1 MLFNSLHFLIFF
13 PIVTLVYY
21 LLPHQ
26 FRWVLLL
33 AASYYFYM
41 VWSPIYAVLIVGST
55 LVDYIAAIQMSKTN
69 RGGVRKLYLFSS
81 LIANLGILFIFK
93 YYGFFIDTINAFTAN
108 NFDVIYL
115 LLPMGISFYTF
126 QTLSYTI
133 DVYRKQREP
142 EYHLG
147 YFALYVTFF
156 PQLVAGPIERS
167 DRLIPQLRKEQTFDY
182 ARTVEG
188 LQRMVW
194 GFFKKVVI
202 ADNLAVAV
210 NRVYGNVEEMS
221 GLTLLIATGFFAYQ
235 IYCDFS
241 GYSDIAIGSAKILGI
256 DLMENFK
263 RPYFST
269 SIKEFWS
276 RWHISL
282 STWFR
287 DYVYIPL
294 GGSKKGSVRTYVN
307 VSIVF
312 LISGLWHGAS
322 WMFVI
327 WGAIHGLYQLYE
339 KATYNIRAQL
349 WKYSR
354 LDGTWIQWGVKWFVT
369 MGVVLLSWVFF
380 RSNNFTDAVYI
391 LEVIISDV
399 LSLDILS
406 QLNNSISER
415 TLNIGFGPLE
425 LFIVISSILFLE
437 TFQFIDEKYGL
448 NYFDFMNRNKVV
460 RWAKYYFIVLI
471 IMYFGYFNQI
481 EFLYFQF

>member
-1 MLFNSLHFLIFF
+1 MLFNSLHFLLFF

-21 LLPHQ
+21 LVPHR
-26 FRWVLLL
+26 FRWILLL

-41 VWSPIYAVLIVGST
+41 VWRPIYAVLIVGST

-69 RGGVRKLYLFSS
+69 RGGVRKLYLICS
-81 LIANLGILFIFK
+81 LFANLGILFIFK
-93 YYGFFIDTINAFTAN
+93 YSGFFIDTINAFSAN
-108 NFDVIYL
+108 DYDVIYL

-133 DVYRKQREP
+133 DVYRKQRDP

-182 ARTVEG
+182 GRTVEG

-210 NRVYGNVEEMS
+210 NHVYGNVEEMS

-307 VSIVF
+307 VLIVF

-339 KATYNIRAQL
+339 KATLNIRDRL
-349 WKYSR
+349 WKSSK
-354 LDGTWIQWGVKWFVT
+354 LDGTRIQWSVKWFFT
-369 MGVVLLSWVFF
+369 MSVVIFSWIFF
-380 RSNNFTDAVYI
+380 RSQNTDDASIIIRQIINIDNISMNYLISALTSTYI
-391 LEVIISDV
+391 DRLRFMIV
-399 LSLDILS
+399 
-406 QLNNSISER
+406 
-415 TLNIGFGPLE
+415 
-425 LFIVISSILFLE
+425 VISIIIME
-437 TFQFIDEKYGL
+437 TVEW
-448 NYFDFMNRNKVV
+448 FMSLKNRNLNRKIY
-460 RWAKYYFIVLI
+460 KLINSFEFYSIIIFII
-471 IMYFGYFNQI
+471 IVFGAFGRQ
-481 EFLYFQF
+481 EFIYFQF

>member
-1 MLFNSLHFLIFF
+1 MLFNSLHFLLFF
-13 PIVTLVYY
+13 PIVTLVYF
-21 LLPHQ
+21 LIPHRY
-26 FRWVLLL
+26 RWALLL
-33 AASYYFYM
+33 VASYYFYM
-41 VWSPIYAVLIVGST
+41 VWRPIYALLIVGST
-55 LVDYIAAIQMSKTN
+55 LVDYIAAIQMSKTD
-69 RGGVRKLYLFSS
+69 REGIRKLYLFSS
-81 LIANLGILFIFK
+81 LVANLGILFIFK
-93 YYGFFIDTINAFTAN
+93 YYGFFIDTLNAFTAN

-142 EYHLG
+142 EYHIG

-167 DRLIPQLRKEQTFDY
+167 DRLIPQLRKEQAFDY
-182 ARTVEG
+182 VRTVEG

-210 NRVYGNVEEMS
+210 NHVYGNVEEMS

-307 VSIVF
+307 VLIVF

-339 KATYNIRAQL
+339 KATYNIRDRL
-349 WKYSR
+349 WKIFK
-354 LDGTWIQWGVKWFVT
+354 LDGTWIQWTMKWIVT
-369 MGVVLLSWVFF
+369 MGVVLISWIFF
-380 RSNNFTDAVYI
+380 RAENIDDAMFILKSIILIDFSNFLVLYNTVFNDLSILNVSGLTSIIISFLTAISMEYLDAFNEKNEI
-391 LEVIISDV
+391 NNLSNIIIFVIII
-399 LSLDILS
+399 ILWGNLYGSTS
-406 QLNNSISER
+406 QE
-415 TLNIGFGPLE
+415 
-425 LFIVISSILFLE
+425 FI
-437 TFQFIDEKYGL
+437 
-448 NYFDFMNRNKVV
+448 YFRF
-460 RWAKYYFIVLI
+460 
-471 IMYFGYFNQI
+471 
-481 EFLYFQF
+481 

>member
-1 MLFNSLHFLIFF
+1 
-13 PIVTLVYY
+13 
-21 LLPHQ
+21 
-26 FRWVLLL
+26 
-33 AASYYFYM
+33 
-41 VWSPIYAVLIVGST
+41 
-55 LVDYIAAIQMSKTN
+55 
-69 RGGVRKLYLFSS
+69 
-81 LIANLGILFIFK
+81 
-93 YYGFFIDTINAFTAN
+93 
-108 NFDVIYL
+108 
-115 LLPMGISFYTF
+115 MGISFYTF

-167 DRLIPQLRKEQTFDY
+167 DRLIPQLRKVQTFDY
-182 ARTVEG
+182 GRTLEG

-210 NRVYGNVEEMS
+210 NHVYGNVESAS

-307 VSIVF
+307 VLIVF

-327 WGAIHGLYQLYE
+327 WGAIHGFYQLYE
-339 KATYNIRAQL
+339 KATFNIRDRFWML
-349 WKYSR
+349 IR
-354 LDGTWIQWGVKWFVT
+354 LDGTWIQKFVKWFIT
-369 MGVVLLSWVFF
+369 MSVVLISWVFF
-380 RSNNFTDAVYI
+380 RAGSLNEVLSIFTSFGDDLVNGNLFNDFISLIQMNQIGLGLGAFRLVVLILSVLI
-391 LEVIISDV
+391 LEMIQIFKEYYPETAKNLWLNAYLRYVVFQLLV
-399 LSLDILS
+399 LWIL
-406 QLNNSISER
+406 L
-415 TLNIGFGPLE
+415 FGQFGLQE
-425 LFIVISSILFLE
+425 FI
-437 TFQFIDEKYGL
+437 
-448 NYFDFMNRNKVV
+448 
-460 RWAKYYFIVLI
+460 
-471 IMYFGYFNQI
+471 
-481 EFLYFQF
+481 YFQF

>member
-1 MLFNSLHFLIFF
+1 
-13 PIVTLVYY
+13 
-21 LLPHQ
+21 
-26 FRWVLLL
+26 
-33 AASYYFYM
+33 M
-41 VWSPIYAVLIVGST
+41 VWRPIYALLIVVST
-55 LVDYIAAIQMSKTN
+55 LVDYVAAIQMSKTE
-69 RGGVRKLYLFSS
+69 RGGVRRLYLLSS
-81 LIANLGILFIFK
+81 LFANLGILIIFK
-93 YYGFFIDTINAFTAN
+93 YLGFFVDTVNAFTSN
-108 NFDVIYL
+108 NYDVIYL

-182 ARTVEG
+182 GRTVEG
-188 LQRMVW
+188 FQRMVW

-210 NRVYGNVEEMS
+210 NHVYGNVQSAS

-307 VSIVF
+307 VLVVF

-327 WGAIHGLYQLYE
+327 WGALHGLYQLYE
-339 KATYNIRAQL
+339 KATFNIRNQL
-349 WKYSR
+349 WKLSG
-354 LDGTWIQWGVKWFVT
+354 LEGTWIQWGVKWVVT
-369 MGVVLLSWVFF
+369 MSVVLVSWVFF
-380 RSNNFTDAVYI
+380 RSETINDALLI
-391 LEVIISDV
+391 LTRTIQDIVNLELISQLYNGMLNRSLNLGLGLWESIIIIISIIWFETAQIRGE
-399 LSLDILS
+399 SLNPYFKAFRNK
-406 QLNNSISER
+406 QL
-415 TLNIGFGPLE
+415 LE
-425 LFIVISSILFLE
+425 WINWQLLFFWILFFGVFGQTE
-437 TFQFIDEKYGL
+437 FI
-448 NYFDFMNRNKVV
+448 
-460 RWAKYYFIVLI
+460 
-471 IMYFGYFNQI
+471 
-481 EFLYFQF
+481 YFQF

>member
-1 MLFNSLHFLIFF
+1 
-13 PIVTLVYY
+13 
-21 LLPHQ
+21 
-26 FRWVLLL
+26 
-33 AASYYFYM
+33 M
-41 VWSPIYAVLIVGST
+41 VWRPIYALLIVGST
-55 LVDYIAAIQMSKTN
+55 LVDYIAAIQMSKAN

-93 YYGFFIDTINAFTAN
+93 YLGFFIDTINAFTAN

-133 DVYRKQREP
+133 DVYRKQRVP

-167 DRLIPQLRKEQTFDY
+167 NRLIPQFRQEHTFDY
-182 ARTVEG
+182 VRTVEG

-194 GFFKKVVI
+194 GLFKKVVI

-210 NRVYGNVEEMS
+210 NHVYGNIEDMS
-221 GLTLLIATGFFAYQ
+221 GLTILIATGFFAYQ

-307 VSIVF
+307 VLIVF

-322 WMFVI
+322 WTFVI

-339 KATYNIRAQL
+339 NATYKIRERL
-349 WKYSR
+349 WKITK
-354 LDGTWIQWGVKWFVT
+354 LDGTWIQWTVKWVIT
-369 MGVVLLSWVFF
+369 MSIVLISWVFF
-380 RSNNFTDAVYI
+380 RSDSIDYALIAITNVFIELKENLTFGRIVSGLIETRINDLRFYVT
-391 LEVIISDV
+391 IISLGLMELIEYFRQSTFAKEGQITDP
-399 LSLDILS
+399 LM
-406 QLNNSISER
+406 NISY
-415 TLNIGFGPLE
+415 LI
-425 LFIVISSILFLE
+425 II
-437 TFQFIDEKYGL
+437 
-448 NYFDFMNRNKVV
+448 
-460 RWAKYYFIVLI
+460 IVL
-471 IMYFGYFNQI
+471 FGNFNLE
-481 EFLYFQF
+481 EFIYFQF

>member
-1 MLFNSLHFLIFF
+1 
-13 PIVTLVYY
+13 
-21 LLPHQ
+21 
-26 FRWVLLL
+26 
-33 AASYYFYM
+33 M
-41 VWSPIYAVLIVGST
+41 VWRPIYALLIVVST
-55 LVDYIAAIQMSKTN
+55 LVDYLAAIQMSKTE
-69 RGGVRKLYLFSS
+69 RGGVRRLYLFSS
-81 LIANLGILFIFK
+81 LLANLGILFIFK
-93 YYGFFIDTINAFTAN
+93 YLGFFIDTINAFTAN
-108 NFDVIYL
+108 NYDVIYL

-167 DRLIPQLRKEQTFDY
+167 DRLIPQLRKEQAFDY
-182 ARTVEG
+182 VRIVEG

-210 NRVYGNVEEMS
+210 NHVYGNVEEMS
-221 GLTLLIATGFFAYQ
+221 GLTLFIATGFFAYQ

-269 SIKEFWS
+269 SINEFWS

-307 VSIVF
+307 VLLVF

-327 WGAIHGLYQLYE
+327 WGVIHGLYQLYE

-349 WKYSR
+349 WKYSG
-354 LDGTWIQWGVKWFVT
+354 LEGTWIQWGVKWIVT

-380 RSNNFTDAVYI
+380 RAQNLDDALLIINHIGTINMISINSLISAIASTYI
-391 LEVIISDV
+391 NALRLIILVFSV
-399 LSLDILS
+399 ILS
-406 QLNNSISER
+406 ESIEYKKS
-415 TLNIGFGPLE
+415 
-425 LFIVISSILFLE
+425 
-437 TFQFIDEKYGL
+437 YGI
-448 NYFDFMNRNKVV
+448 NKMTIMI
-460 RWAKYYFIVLI
+460 WLI
-471 IMYFGYFNQI
+471 IIFGAHGES
-481 EFLYFQF
+481 EFIYFQF

>member
-1 MLFNSLHFLIFF
+1 
-13 PIVTLVYY
+13 
-21 LLPHQ
+21 
-26 FRWVLLL
+26 
-33 AASYYFYM
+33 
-41 VWSPIYAVLIVGST
+41 
-55 LVDYIAAIQMSKTN
+55 
-69 RGGVRKLYLFSS
+69 
-81 LIANLGILFIFK
+81 
-93 YYGFFIDTINAFTAN
+93 
-108 NFDVIYL
+108 
-115 LLPMGISFYTF
+115 MGICFYTF

-167 DRLIPQLRKEQTFDY
+167 DRLIPQLRKEQVFNY
-182 ARTVEG
+182 ARIVEG

-210 NRVYGNVEEMS
+210 NHVYGNVEEMS

-241 GYSDIAIGSAKILGI
+241 GYSDIAIGSSKILGI

-294 GGSKKGSVRTYVN
+294 GGSQKGSYRTYLN
-307 VSIVF
+307 ILIVF

-339 KATYNIRAQL
+339 KATYKFRARLWKSIHLNETLIQWVVKWIVTMSVVLVSWVLFRAQNLEDSLLILSKIVNIRFTMSFE
-349 WKYSR
+349 YIYDSVR
-354 LDGTWIQWGVKWFVT
+354 LT
-369 MGVVLLSWVFF
+369 
-380 RSNNFTDAVYI
+380 
-391 LEVIISDV
+391 
-399 LSLDILS
+399 
-406 QLNNSISER
+406 
-415 TLNIGFGPLE
+415 NIGYTNL
-425 LFIVISSILFLE
+425 IILFGSIILLE
-437 TFQFIDEKYGL
+437 IVQSHQEF
-448 NYFDFMNRNKVV
+448 NYFDRIFEVIYRKKLL
-460 RWAKYYFIVLI
+460 RYFAYNLMIIVI
-471 IMYFGYFNQI
+471 ILFAYIGES
-481 EFLYFQF
+481 EFIYFQF

>member
-13 PIVTLVYY
+13 PIVTVIYY
-21 LLPHQ
+21 LIPHRY
-26 FRWVLLL
+26 RWVLLL

-41 VWSPIYAVLIVGST
+41 VWRPIYALLIVGST
-55 LVDYIAAIQMSKTN
+55 LVDYITAIQMRKTE
-69 RGGVRKLYLFSS
+69 RGGIRRLYLLSS
-81 LIANLGILFIFK
+81 LFANLGILFVFK
-93 YYGFFIDTINAFTAN
+93 YLGLFVDTLSAFTSN
-108 NFDVIYL
+108 NYDVIYL
-115 LLPMGISFYTF
+115 ILPLGISFYTF

-167 DRLIPQLRKEQTFDY
+167 DRLIPQLRKEQPFDY
-182 ARTVEG
+182 GRTLEG

-210 NRVYGNVEEMS
+210 NHVYANVEEMS

-282 STWFR
+282 SAWFR

-307 VSIVF
+307 ILIVF
-312 LISGLWHGAS
+312 LISGLWHGAT

-339 KATYNIRAQL
+339 KATYRIRDRF
-349 WKYSR
+349 WKAMN
-354 LDGTWIQWGVKWFVT
+354 LDGTRVQWAIQWATT
-369 MGVVLLSWVFF
+369 MGLVLFSWIFF
-380 RSNNFTDAVYI
+380 RSSSLVSSLTILTRIFNDTPHFFSLSYVIGSLVETQINDFRFVIITLSIIAVEAFHI
-391 LEVIISDV
+391 LEEIEKSNLISNQKKLLISTLIIWA
-399 LSLDILS
+399 I
-406 QLNNSISER
+406 
-415 TLNIGFGPLE
+415 
-425 LFIVISSILFLE
+425 ILFGSFGAE
-437 TFQFIDEKYGL
+437 EFI
-448 NYFDFMNRNKVV
+448 
-460 RWAKYYFIVLI
+460 
-471 IMYFGYFNQI
+471 
-481 EFLYFQF
+481 YFQF

>member
-13 PIVTLVYY
+13 PIVTVTYY
-21 LLPHQ
+21 LLPHRY
-26 FRWVLLL
+26 RWVLLL

-41 VWSPIYAVLIVGST
+41 VWRPIYALLIVIST
-55 LVDYIAAIQMSKTN
+55 LIDYIAAIQMSKTN
-69 RGGVRKLYLFSS
+69 QFKLKRLYLAISLSS
-81 LIANLGILFIFK
+81 NIGILFVFK
-93 YYGFFIDTINAFTAN
+93 YYGFFIDTLNAFTGD
-108 NFDVIYL
+108 NFDAIYL

-167 DRLIPQLRKEQTFDY
+167 DRLIPQLRKEHKFGY
-182 ARTVEG
+182 VRTVEG

-202 ADNLAVAV
+202 ADNLALAV
-210 NRVYGNVEEMS
+210 NYVYGNVESAS

-241 GYSDIAIGSAKILGI
+241 GYSDIAIGSSKILGI
-256 DLMENFK
+256 DLMENFN

-294 GGSKKGSVRTYVN
+294 GGSKKGAIRTYIN
-307 VSIVF
+307 ILSVF

-327 WGAIHGLYQLYE
+327 WGAIHGIFLLYE
-339 KATYNIRAQL
+339 RLTSVYSDYL
-349 WKYSR
+349 WRLIR
-354 LDGTWIQWGVKWFVT
+354 LDATKVQWFIKWCIT
-369 MGVVLLSWVFF
+369 IGVVLISWVFF
-380 RSNNFTDAVYI
+380 RASSFGEATLIFSSFYLDSINGE
-391 LEVIISDV
+391 LISDIN
-399 LSLDILS
+399 SLIS
-406 QLNNSISER
+406 LNQ
-415 TLNIGFGPLE
+415 IGLGIGAVNLTVV
-425 LFIVISSILFLE
+425 FISILFME
-437 TFQFIDEKYGL
+437 IIQIIVEFYPEIAKSFW
-448 NYFDFMNRNKVV
+448 RNKMFKNLALQLLVI
-460 RWAKYYFIVLI
+460 WILLFGNFGFQEFI
-471 IMYFGYFNQI
+471 
-481 EFLYFQF
+481 YFQF

>member
-1 MLFNSLHFLIFF
+1 
-13 PIVTLVYY
+13 
-21 LLPHQ
+21 
-26 FRWVLLL
+26 
-33 AASYYFYM
+33 M
-41 VWSPIYAVLIVGST
+41 VWRPIYALLIVGST
-55 LVDYIAAIQMSKTN
+55 LVDYLAAIQMSKTN
-69 RGGVRKLYLFSS
+69 RGGLRKLNLFSS
-81 LIANLGILFIFK
+81 LLANLGILFIFK

-108 NFDVIYL
+108 NYDVIYL

-133 DVYRKQREP
+133 DVYRRQREP

-210 NRVYGNVEEMS
+210 NHVYGNVESAS

-256 DLMENFK
+256 DLMENFN

-294 GGSKKGSVRTYVN
+294 GGSKKGSMRTYVN
-307 VSIVF
+307 VLVVF

-322 WMFVI
+322 WIFVI

-339 KATYNIRAQL
+339 KATYSIRDRL
-349 WKYSR
+349 WKFIK
-354 LDGTWIQWGVKWFVT
+354 LDGTWIQWSVKWFIT
-369 MGVVLLSWVFF
+369 MGVVLISWVFF
-380 RSNNFTDAVYI
+380 RATSI
-391 LEVIISDV
+391 EEVASIFSSLSQDIISGA
-399 LSLDILS
+399 LF
-406 QLNNSISER
+406 R
-415 TLNIGFGPLE
+415 E
-425 LFIVISSILFLE
+425 LLFLLRANQIGLGIGTIRIAAIFLSVVLLE
-437 TFQFIDEKYGL
+437 FFQIIDEFKILKNVNIINLQTTIAIWAIILMGNFGL
-448 NYFDFMNRNKVV
+448 QE
-460 RWAKYYFIVLI
+460 FI
-471 IMYFGYFNQI
+471 
-481 EFLYFQF
+481 YFQF

>member
-13 PIVTLVYY
+13 PIVALVYF
-21 LLPHQ
+21 LIPHRY
-26 FRWVLLL
+26 RWVLLL

-41 VWSPIYAVLIVGST
+41 VWRPIYALLIVVST

-69 RGGVRKLYLFSS
+69 RGGVRKLYLFCS
-81 LIANLGILFIFK
+81 LLANLGILFIFK
-93 YYGFFIDTINAFTAN
+93 YYGFFIDTINAFTVN

-142 EYHLG
+142 EHHLG

-167 DRLIPQLRKEQTFDY
+167 DRLIPQLRKEQVYDY

-210 NRVYGNVEEMS
+210 NHVYGNVESAS

-307 VSIVF
+307 LLLVF

-327 WGAIHGLYQLYE
+327 WGAIHGIYQLYE
-339 KATYNIRAQL
+339 KATNYTRNRL
-349 WKYSR
+349 WMMIK
-354 LDGTWIQWGVKWFVT
+354 LDGTSVQWFVKWLVT
-369 MGVVLLSWVFF
+369 MSVVLISWVFF
-380 RSNNFTDAVYI
+380 RSDNLNESITIVSKIIYDLLSLNVLRDLLFSLINQQADLGIGLSYLILIPLLIII
-391 LEVIISDV
+391 LELLESRNIE
-399 LSLDILS
+399 LGSLNGRLILIILS
-406 QLNNSISER
+406 MAMIL
-415 TLNIGFGPLE
+415 LFGRI
-425 LFIVISSILFLE
+425 FINE
-437 TFQFIDEKYGL
+437 AQEFI
-448 NYFDFMNRNKVV
+448 
-460 RWAKYYFIVLI
+460 
-471 IMYFGYFNQI
+471 
-481 EFLYFQF
+481 YFQF

>member
-1 MLFNSLHFLIFF
+1 
-13 PIVTLVYY
+13 
-21 LLPHQ
+21 
-26 FRWVLLL
+26 
-33 AASYYFYM
+33 
-41 VWSPIYAVLIVGST
+41 
-55 LVDYIAAIQMSKTN
+55 
-69 RGGVRKLYLFSS
+69 
-81 LIANLGILFIFK
+81 
-93 YYGFFIDTINAFTAN
+93 
-108 NFDVIYL
+108 
-115 LLPMGISFYTF
+115 MGISFYTF

-167 DRLIPQLRKEQTFDY
+167 DRLIPQLRKEQVYDY

-210 NRVYGNVEEMS
+210 NHVYGNVDSVS

-307 VSIVF
+307 VLMVF

-339 KATYNIRAQL
+339 KATFNIRDRL
-349 WKYSR
+349 WNFIG
-354 LDGTWIQWGVKWFVT
+354 LDGTWIQWSTKWFVT
-369 MGVVLLSWVFF
+369 MSVVLISWVFF
-380 RSNNFTDAVYI
+380 RAGSLNEALSIFSSISKDLNSGIIFSDFISLLQMNQIGLGVGAFRLI
-391 LEVIISDV
+391 IIIISV
-399 LSLDILS
+399 MVMEIYQILKES
-406 QLNNSISER
+406 HPETINDLMSDR
-415 TLNIGFGPLE
+415 Y
-425 LFIVISSILFLE
+425 VRYRISSINFMDFAIWSIRPSRVYLFSILG
-437 TFQFIDEKYGL
+437 K
-448 NYFDFMNRNKVV
+448 RN
-460 RWAKYYFIVLI
+460 IC
-471 IMYFGYFNQI
+471 
-481 EFLYFQF
+481 

>member
-1 MLFNSLHFLIFF
+1 
-13 PIVTLVYY
+13 
-21 LLPHQ
+21 
-26 FRWVLLL
+26 
-33 AASYYFYM
+33 M
-41 VWSPIYAVLIVGST
+41 VWRPIYALLIVGST
-55 LVDYIAAIQMSKTN
+55 LVDYLVAIQISKTN
-69 RGGVRKLYLFSS
+69 RGGLRKLYLFSS

-93 YYGFFIDTINAFTAN
+93 YYGFFIDTINAFTEN

-133 DVYRKQREP
+133 DVYRRQREP
-142 EYHLG
+142 EYHIG

-167 DRLIPQLRKEQTFDY
+167 DRLIPQLRKEQAFDY
-182 ARTVEG
+182 GRMVEG

-210 NRVYGNVEEMS
+210 NHVYGNVESAS

-307 VSIVF
+307 ILIVF

-339 KATYNIRAQL
+339 KATFNIRDRL
-349 WKYSR
+349 WKSIG
-354 LDGTWIQWGVKWFVT
+354 LDGTWIQWSVKWIIT
-369 MGVVLLSWVFF
+369 MSVVLISWVFF
-380 RSNNFTDAVYI
+380 RSSSVSSSLMLLSIIIKDLMNGSLINDLLLFISANPIGLRIGAFNLVVIFVSILMLEIVQVFLEFNRDNNFIFKFEHGYRNLLINI
-391 LEVIISDV
+391 L
-399 LSLDILS
+399 ILWI
-406 QLNNSISER
+406 L
-415 TLNIGFGPLE
+415 LFGQFGLQE
-425 LFIVISSILFLE
+425 FIYFLF
-437 TFQFIDEKYGL
+437 
-448 NYFDFMNRNKVV
+448 
-460 RWAKYYFIVLI
+460 
-471 IMYFGYFNQI
+471 
-481 EFLYFQF
+481 

>member
-21 LLPHQ
+21 LLPHR

-41 VWSPIYAVLIVGST
+41 VWRPIYALLIVGST
-55 LVDYIAAIQMSKTN
+55 LVDYIAAIQMSKTD
-69 RGGVRKLYLFSS
+69 REGIRKLYLFIS
-81 LIANLGILFIFK
+81 LVANLGILFIFK

-108 NFDVIYL
+108 NYDVIYL

-126 QTLSYTI
+126 KTLSYTI
-133 DVYRKQREP
+133 DVYRRQREP

-210 NRVYGNVEEMS
+210 NHVYGNVEEMS
-221 GLTLLIATGFFAYQ
+221 GLTLLVATGFFAYQ

-294 GGSKKGSVRTYVN
+294 GGSKKGSVRTYLN
-307 VSIVF
+307 MLIVF

-327 WGAIHGLYQLYE
+327 WGVIHGLYQLYE
-339 KATYNIRAQL
+339 KVTYNLRDRL
-349 WKYSR
+349 WKFIK
-354 LDGTWIQWGVKWFVT
+354 LEGTRIQWTVKWFIT
-369 MGVVLLSWVFF
+369 MSVVLFSWVFF
-380 RSNNFTDAVYI
+380 RAQNLDDSI
-391 LEVIISDV
+391 L
-399 LSLDILS
+399 ILKK
-406 QLNNSISER
+406 ISELPDIII
-415 TLNIGFGPLE
+415 TMNLFNE
-425 LFIVISSILFLE
+425 LALTMIDSIRFIVIVISIVFMIRIEYITINKESKFVDLLNYKISIILVLWILFFGAFGLDE
-437 TFQFIDEKYGL
+437 FI
-448 NYFDFMNRNKVV
+448 
-460 RWAKYYFIVLI
+460 
-471 IMYFGYFNQI
+471 
-481 EFLYFQF
+481 YFQF

>member
-1 MLFNSLHFLIFF
+1 MLFNSLHFLVFF

-21 LLPHQ
+21 LLPHR

-41 VWSPIYAVLIVGST
+41 VWRPIYALLIVGST
-55 LVDYIAAIQMSKTN
+55 LVDYLFAIQMSKTN
-69 RGGVRKLYLFSS
+69 RGGLRKLYLFSS

-93 YYGFFIDTINAFTAN
+93 YFGFFIDTINAFTEN

-167 DRLIPQLRKEQTFDY
+167 NRLIPQLRKEQTFDY
-182 ARTVEG
+182 SRTVEG

-202 ADNLAVAV
+202 ADNLAIAV
-210 NRVYGNVEEMS
+210 NHVYGNVEEMS

-256 DLMENFK
+256 DLSENFK

-294 GGSKKGSVRTYVN
+294 GGSKKSSVRTYVN
-307 VSIVF
+307 VLIVF

-327 WGAIHGLYQLYE
+327 WGAIHGIYFICERFAE
-339 KATYNIRAQL
+339 KYRIGFWR
-349 WKYSR
+349 KIR
-354 LDGTWIQWGVKWFVT
+354 LDGTKIQLTIQWIIT
-369 MGVVLLSWVFF
+369 LILLLFSWVFF
-380 RSNNFTDAVYI
+380 RSENLSDSFEI
-391 LEVIISDV
+391 LIRFSKIRDIS
-399 LSLDILS
+399 LEILVM
-406 QLNNSISER
+406 SIQS
-415 TLNIGFGPLE
+415 TNIRRVR
-425 LFIVISSILFLE
+425 FIVILISF
-437 TFQFIDEKYGL
+437 
-448 NYFDFMNRNKVV
+448 
-460 RWAKYYFIVLI
+460 LI
-471 IMYFGYFNQI
+471 IELFDLLRNNRFHNNRTINNLLNSGAFETIMFWMIIFFGNFGLE
-481 EFLYFQF
+481 EFIYFQF

>member
-1 MLFNSLHFLIFF
+1 
-13 PIVTLVYY
+13 
-21 LLPHQ
+21 
-26 FRWVLLL
+26 
-33 AASYYFYM
+33 M
-41 VWSPIYAVLIVGST
+41 VWRPIYALLIVVST
-55 LVDYIAAIQMSKTN
+55 LVDYLAAIQMSKTE
-69 RGGVRKLYLFSS
+69 REGVRRLYLFSS
-81 LIANLGILFIFK
+81 LFANLGILFIFK
-93 YYGFFIDTINAFTAN
+93 YLGFFIDTFNAFTSN
-108 NFDVIYL
+108 NYDVIYL

-142 EYHLG
+142 EFHLG

-167 DRLIPQLRKEQTFDY
+167 DRLIPQLRKEQAFDY
-182 ARTVEG
+182 SRTVEG

-210 NRVYGNVEEMS
+210 NHVYGNVEEMS

-294 GGSKKGSVRTYVN
+294 GGSQKGSYRTYLN
-307 VSIVF
+307 ILIVF

-339 KATYNIRAQL
+339 KATYKFRARLWKSIHLNETLIQWVVKWIVTMSVVLVSWVLFRAQNLEDSLLILSKIVNIRFTMSFE
-349 WKYSR
+349 YIYDSVR
-354 LDGTWIQWGVKWFVT
+354 LT
-369 MGVVLLSWVFF
+369 
-380 RSNNFTDAVYI
+380 
-391 LEVIISDV
+391 
-399 LSLDILS
+399 
-406 QLNNSISER
+406 
-415 TLNIGFGPLE
+415 NIGYTNL
-425 LFIVISSILFLE
+425 IILFGSIILLE
-437 TFQFIDEKYGL
+437 IVQSHQEF
-448 NYFDFMNRNKVV
+448 NYFDRIFEVIYRKKLL
-460 RWAKYYFIVLI
+460 RYFAYNLMIIVI
-471 IMYFGYFNQI
+471 ILFAYIGES
-481 EFLYFQF
+481 EFIYFQF